1 MELAGMSIGIQKA
14 GGDYRGSCDPRYI
27 QDNFFKDEVSTMQS
41 QHLFH
46 CLAAT
51 LLTLGLAQSAAAKG
65 DNDNRTRMECDG
77 NAALE
82 DASLS
87 AKYEQR
93 GNREKFSVELEAQP
107 GGSFSAGDI
116 VQINVDGQTVGT
128 IELFDLGDIVG
139 ELNFDTTA
147 QADDADLPFP
157 ANFPG
162 ISAGTMVQAG
172 TQLGCDL
179 QSR

>member
-1 MELAGMSIGIQKA
+1 MKA
-14 GGDYRGSCDPRYI
+14 RQFLI
-27 QDNFFKDEVSTMQS
+27 FIT
-41 QHLFH
+41 
-46 CLAAT
+46 AT
-51 LLTLGLAQSAAAKG
+51 LMAFSLSQTGLAKDS
-65 DNDNRTRMECDG
+65 NDNRVRMECDG
-77 NAALE
+77 DSSNE
-82 DASLS
+82 DASIS
-87 AKYEQR
+87 AKYER
-93 GNREKFSVELEAQP
+93 KGSREKFSVDLEAQP
-107 GGSFSAGDI
+107 GGSFFAGDI

-139 ELNFDTTA
+139 ELNFDSTA

-162 ISAGTMVQAG
+162 ISAGAMVQAG